1 MPKALKV
8 LIVLVLCLAG
18 VSFMYSKS
26 HKQLRDEVTNQA
38 TQIKDSTSEAMKK
51 VPSGNDV
58 EVDISKKIE
67 QHNKYVEEHKAE
79 IHDKEQKDTDTW
91 MTPHRPNN

>member
-8 LIVLVLCLAG
+8 LIVVVLCLAG

-38 TQIKDSTSEAMKK
+38 VQIKDSTSEAVKR

-58 EVDISKKIE
+58 EVEVGKKIE

-79 IHDKEQKDTDTW
+79 IHDKEQKDTNTW